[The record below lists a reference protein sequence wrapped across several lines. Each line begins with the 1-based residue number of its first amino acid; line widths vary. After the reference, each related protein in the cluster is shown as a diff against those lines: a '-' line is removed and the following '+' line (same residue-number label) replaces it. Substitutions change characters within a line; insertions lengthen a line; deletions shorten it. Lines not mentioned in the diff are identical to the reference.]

1 MRGSSSEGHAT
12 VLEFATWLSD
22 TGISRY
28 IQHEL
33 WVIPSLQ
40 SVHILAIAAL
50 FSSMLFINLR
60 LIGKADVGHALS
72 VTTARFLPW
81 IWTGFVVLA
90 ITGVLLVVG
99 EPRREL
105 VSVPF
110 WIKMGLI
117 VVGLAATLWFA
128 RTVERDP
135 GRWDRPEEAARAR
148 LYAFGTL
155 IVWIGVITAGRL
167 IAYVY

>member
-1 MRGSSSEGHAT
+1 M
-12 VLEFATWLSD
+12 LEFAAWLSE
-22 TGISRY
+22 TGLSRF

-60 LIGKADVGHALS
+60 LIGKADAGQTLAA
-72 VTTARFLPW
+72 TTSRFMPW
-81 IWTGFVVLA
+81 IWIGFAVLA
-90 ITGVLLVVG
+90 VTGILLVVG

-105 VSVPF
+105 VSAPF

-117 VVGLAATLWFA
+117 LVGLTATLWLA
-128 RTVERDP
+128 RSVARDP
-135 GRWDRPEEAARAR
+135 DRWDRPEEAGRAR
-148 LYAFGTL
+148 LYALCTL

>member
-1 MRGSSSEGHAT
+1 M
-12 VLEFATWLSD
+12 LEFATWLSK
-22 TGISRY
+22 TGISQF

-50 FSSMLFINLR
+50 FSSVLFINLR
-60 LIGKADVGHALS
+60 LVGRADVGHSLA
-72 VTTARFLPW
+72 TTTTRFMPW
-81 IWTGFVVLA
+81 IWVGFAVLA
-90 ITGVLLVVG
+90 VTGLLLVVG

-105 VSVPF
+105 ISLPF

-117 VVGLAATLWFA
+117 VVGLAAVLWLRA
-128 RTVERDP
+128 TVASDP
-135 GRWDRPEEAARAR
+135 DRWDRPAEAGRAR
-148 LYAFGTL
+148 LYALGTL